1 MTTSK
6 GGARRL
12 GALLSL
18 ALLASS
24 LSTYTA
30 VFAQADGEVQKGSVE
45 QSTTKTFRLRRPGSP
60 PPTNDPAPGSTP
72 SDSSSIAPLT
82 PATPSIDTSSFS
94 TPPTSTTGSAS
105 TADSSSG
112 SSSSSST
119 SSSTSNNIWRPGV
132 ILTGNLGEQALSAT
146 CDLSLAASQA
156 TEFPNSPEAAFIHAV
171 ALTKTSQV
179 ETALKEVRRARNLA
193 NATGDP
199 NYFNRA
205 VSEYEQSLEA
215 DPNNSCVRYGL
226 SWAYYMQAYLLGE
239 RARKEEKAKLPP
251 VMQQP
256 KKKGFLDGNLMQG
269 ASILASVLTGTK
281 PPANAIPHIPGALEG
296 TPEWAVPQVKAFYAK
311 SVAQLDEVIKRE
323 PTNAWAAVY
332 RVHVQEEADGNATIA
347 LSKLQAL
354 KTRFPDNPAAA
365 FFLAD
370 AYARNGNFAAGAS
383 SLGQAMKMKMEGK

>member
-18 ALLASS
+18 TLLASS
-24 LSTYTA
+24 LSIYSSA
-30 VFAQADGEVQKGSVE
+30 FAQSEGETQKGSVE
-45 QSTTKTFRLRRPGSP
+45 QSEQRVFRLRRPGSP
-60 PPTNDPAPGSTP
+60 PPANDPAPATTDSTAT
-72 SDSSSIAPLT
+72 APLT

-94 TPPTSTTGSAS
+94 TPPNSGSTAGSAS
-105 TADSSSG
+105 SSA
-112 SSSSSST
+112 SSSST
-119 SSSTSNNIWRPGV
+119 SSSSSNIWRPGV
-132 ILTGNLGEQALSAT
+132 ILTGSLGEQALSAT

-205 VSEYEQSLEA
+205 VSEYEQSLDA

-281 PPANAIPHIPGALEG
+281 PPASAIPHIPGALEG
-296 TPEWAVPQVKAFYAK
+296 TPDWAVPQVKAFYSKA
-311 SVAQLDEVIKRE
+311 VAQLDEVIKRE

-354 KTRFPDNPAAA
+354 KNRFPDNPAAA

-383 SLGQAMKMKMEGK
+383 SLGQAVKMKMEGK